1 MPNKIELAFQELI
14 NKVEASQSRIDDLSM
29 QVERLKLQLQSQK
42 KLQEEL
48 EFYFILSQKQ
58 SKLLKESQILQD
70 RAVELLVR
78 LQGWVDCLSDLLSND
93 QKKPAFAGFGEVN
106 WAEIVQAEPTPV

>member
-1 MPNKIELAFQELI
+1 MSNKIELAFQELI
-14 NKVEASQSRIDDLSM
+14 NKVDASQSRIDDLSM
-29 QVERLKLQLQSQK
+29 QVERLKLQLQSQNERSKLQLQSQK

-70 RAVELLVR
+70 RAVDLLVHFKR
-78 LQGWVDCLSDLLSND
+78 
-93 QKKPAFAGFGEVN
+93 
-106 WAEIVQAEPTPV
+106 

>member
-1 MPNKIELAFQELI
+1 MLRQEVVAMPNKIELAFQELI

-48 EFYFILSQKQ
+48 EFYFLLSQKQ
-58 SKLLKESQILQD
+58 SKLLKESQTLQD
-70 RAVELLVR
+70 RAVDLLVR
-78 LQGWVDCLSDLLSND
+78 
-93 QKKPAFAGFGEVN
+93 FRR
-106 WAEIVQAEPTPV
+106 

>member
-48 EFYFILSQKQ
+48 EFYFLLSQKQ

-78 LQGWVDCLSDLLSND
+78 LQG
-93 QKKPAFAGFGEVN
+93 
-106 WAEIVQAEPTPV
+106 

>member
-29 QVERLKLQLQSQK
+29 QVERLKLQLQSQT

-48 EFYFILSQKQ
+48 EFYFLLSQKQ
-58 SKLLKESQILQD
+58 SKLLKESQALQD
-70 RAVELLVR
+70 RAVDLLVHFKR
-78 LQGWVDCLSDLLSND
+78 
-93 QKKPAFAGFGEVN
+93 
-106 WAEIVQAEPTPV
+106 

>member
-1 MPNKIELAFQELI
+1 MLRQEVVAMPNKIELAFQELI

-48 EFYFILSQKQ
+48 EFYFLLSQKQ

-70 RAVELLVR
+70 RAVDLLVR
-78 LQGWVDCLSDLLSND
+78 F
-93 QKKPAFAGFGEVN
+93 KH
-106 WAEIVQAEPTPV
+106 

>member
-78 LQGWVDCLSDLLSND
+78 LQG
-93 QKKPAFAGFGEVN
+93 
-106 WAEIVQAEPTPV
+106 

>member
-29 QVERLKLQLQSQK
+29 QVERLKLQLQSQT

-48 EFYFILSQKQ
+48 EFYFLLSQKQ

-70 RAVELLVR
+70 RTVDLLVR
-78 LQGWVDCLSDLLSND
+78 F
-93 QKKPAFAGFGEVN
+93 KH
-106 WAEIVQAEPTPV
+106 

>member
-1 MPNKIELAFQELI
+1 MLNKIELAFQELI
-14 NKVEASQSRIDDLSM
+14 NKVDASQSRIDDLSM

-48 EFYFILSQKQ
+48 EYYFLLSQRQ

-70 RAVELLVR
+70 RAVDLLVR
-78 LQGWVDCLSDLLSND
+78 F
-93 QKKPAFAGFGEVN
+93 KH
-106 WAEIVQAEPTPV
+106 

>member
-14 NKVEASQSRIDDLSM
+14 NKVDASQSRIDDLSM

-48 EFYFILSQKQ
+48 EFYFLLSQKQ

-70 RAVELLVR
+70 RAVDLLVR
-78 LQGWVDCLSDLLSND
+78 F
-93 QKKPAFAGFGEVN
+93 KH
-106 WAEIVQAEPTPV
+106 

>member
-48 EFYFILSQKQ
+48 EFYFLLSKKQ
-58 SKLLKESQILQD
+58 SKLLKESQTLQD
-70 RAVELLVR
+70 RAV
-78 LQGWVDCLSDLLSND
+78 DLLLR
-93 QKKPAFAGFGEVN
+93 FRR
-106 WAEIVQAEPTPV
+106 

>member
-1 MPNKIELAFQELI
+1 MSNKIELAFQELI
-14 NKVEASQSRIDDLSM
+14 NKVDASQSRIDDLSM

-70 RAVELLVR
+70 RAVDLLVR
-78 LQGWVDCLSDLLSND
+78 F
-93 QKKPAFAGFGEVN
+93 KR
-106 WAEIVQAEPTPV
+106 

>member
-48 EFYFILSQKQ
+48 EFYFLLSQRQ

-70 RAVELLVR
+70 RAVDLLVR
-78 LQGWVDCLSDLLSND
+78 FNH
-93 QKKPAFAGFGEVN
+93 
-106 WAEIVQAEPTPV
+106 

>member
-29 QVERLKLQLQSQK
+29 QVERLKLQLQSQI

-48 EFYFILSQKQ
+48 EFYFLLSQKQ
-58 SKLLKESQILQD
+58 SKLLKESQTLQD
-70 RAVELLVR
+70 RAVDLLVHFKR
-78 LQGWVDCLSDLLSND
+78 
-93 QKKPAFAGFGEVN
+93 
-106 WAEIVQAEPTPV
+106 

>member
-29 QVERLKLQLQSQK
+29 QVERLKLQLQSQT

-48 EFYFILSQKQ
+48 EFYFLLSQKQ
-58 SKLLKESQILQD
+58 SKLLKESQTLQD
-70 RAVELLVR
+70 RAVDLLVR
-78 LQGWVDCLSDLLSND
+78 F
-93 QKKPAFAGFGEVN
+93 KR
-106 WAEIVQAEPTPV
+106 

>member
-1 MPNKIELAFQELI
+1 MLRQEVVAMPNKIELAFQELI
-14 NKVEASQSRIDDLSM
+14 NKVDASQSRIDDLSM

-48 EFYFILSQKQ
+48 EFYFLLSQRQ

-70 RAVELLVR
+70 RAVDLLVHF
-78 LQGWVDCLSDLLSND
+78 
-93 QKKPAFAGFGEVN
+93 KH
-106 WAEIVQAEPTPV
+106 

>member
-1 MPNKIELAFQELI
+1 MLRQEVVAMPNNIEFAFQELI

-58 SKLLKESQILQD
+58 SKLLKESQILQG
-70 RAVELLVR
+70 RAV
-78 LQGWVDCLSDLLSND
+78 DLLARF
-93 QKKPAFAGFGEVN
+93 KC
-106 WAEIVQAEPTPV
+106 

>member
-1 MPNKIELAFQELI
+1 MSNKIELAFQELI
-14 NKVEASQSRIDDLSM
+14 NKVDASQSRIDDLSM

-48 EFYFILSQKQ
+48 EFYFLLSQKQ

-70 RAVELLVR
+70 RAVDLLVR
-78 LQGWVDCLSDLLSND
+78 F
-93 QKKPAFAGFGEVN
+93 KY
-106 WAEIVQAEPTPV
+106 

>member
-48 EFYFILSQKQ
+48 EFYFLLSQKQ
-58 SKLLKESQILQD
+58 SKLLKESQTLQD
-70 RAVELLVR
+70 RTV
-78 LQGWVDCLSDLLSND
+78 DLLTRF
-93 QKKPAFAGFGEVN
+93 KR
-106 WAEIVQAEPTPV
+106 

>member
-48 EFYFILSQKQ
+48 EFYFLLSQKQ

-70 RAVELLVR
+70 RAVDLLVR
-78 LQGWVDCLSDLLSND
+78 
-93 QKKPAFAGFGEVN
+93 FEH
-106 WAEIVQAEPTPV
+106 

>member
-29 QVERLKLQLQSQK
+29 QVERLKLQLQSQI

-48 EFYFILSQKQ
+48 EFYFLLSQKQ
-58 SKLLKESQILQD
+58 SKLLKESQTLQD
-70 RAVELLVR
+70 RAVDLLVR
-78 LQGWVDCLSDLLSND
+78 F
-93 QKKPAFAGFGEVN
+93 KR
-106 WAEIVQAEPTPV
+106 

>member
-29 QVERLKLQLQSQK
+29 QVERLKLQLQSQI

-48 EFYFILSQKQ
+48 EFYFLLSQKQ

-70 RAVELLVR
+70 RAVDLLVR
-78 LQGWVDCLSDLLSND
+78 I
-93 QKKPAFAGFGEVN
+93 KH
-106 WAEIVQAEPTPV
+106 